1 MGPCQEPVDYWQGR
15 GSSRYGSVNGI
26 QNKEVTGEGVL
37 FWLGYMIR
45 FIIERMRMLEL
56 RWDFLDSVVGR

>member
-1 MGPCQEPVDYWQGR
+1 M
-15 GSSRYGSVNGI
+15 NGI

-37 FWLGYMIR
+37 FWIGYMIR

>member
-1 MGPCQEPVDYWQGR
+1 MSWEPVDYWQGR
-15 GSSRYGSVNGI
+15 GSGRYGSVNGI
-26 QNKEVTGEGVL
+26 QNKEVTGKGVL
-37 FWLGYMIR
+37 FWIGYMIR